1 VKFLIKFNVAIVTF
15 ILFIYPI
22 IQEVKNF
29 KKVKKL
35 FYNNNIDNRLDLFD
49 QLIFYS
55 IPYNNLL
62 FIFFVIAAIYF
73 FFINFSKKKINKI
86 K

>member
-1 VKFLIKFNVAIVTF
+1 MKFLIKFNVAIVTF

-22 IQEVKNF
+22 IVEVKNF
-29 KKVKKL
+29 EKVKKS
-35 FYNNNIDNRLDLFD
+35 FYNTNIDNKLDLFD

-73 FFINFSKKKINKI
+73 FFIYFSKKKINKI